1 MVKSQLCEKR
11 QKVRM
16 CLCGAVL
23 RGDGRSTRVPDRC
36 NASKLASLSVCGVKI
51 LRPKS
56 GGSQKWRRNCAHNF
70 HYEAQNA
77 IRGHKTAARAVH
89 VMQNRAVS

>member
-1 MVKSQLCEKR
+1 
-11 QKVRM
+11 M

-56 GGSQKWRRNCAHNF
+56 GGSQKWRRNCAQKSY
-70 HYEAQNA
+70 YEAQNENLA
-77 IRGHKTAARAVH
+77 PKTACRAVH
-89 VMQNRAVS
+89 VMKTMQLGRQTSKIVAISLR